1 MKGKGLTV
9 AIVIIF
15 IAGLSFLLYPFVSN
29 YWNSLHQAQSI
40 VDYDRDVVGL
50 DKETNSRLLAEA
62 EEWNATV
69 AHRSLLLDER
79 LSETYYDLL
88 DPNDR
93 DILGYLDIPSLG
105 ITLPVAHGTED
116 GTLQTA
122 VGHLEWSSL
131 PIGGE
136 GTHCVLSGHRGLPSS
151 ELLTNI
157 DRMEKG
163 DLFTLHVLDQQL
175 DYVVDNI
182 AVVEP
187 NDFSLLGITDGK
199 DHVTLL
205 TCTPYGINS
214 HRLLVRV
221 VRLNHTAEEGTP
233 LPTVR
238 DDVEQMDLRL
248 LIPVVLVLLAVVVFL
263 LLLWDNA
270 RRARGG
276 KRLKKF
282 TLFKS
287 KGGPRD
293 ET

>member
-9 AIVIIF
+9 AIIVIF

-29 YWNSLHQAQSI
+29 YWNSLHQAQAI
-40 VDYDRDVVGL
+40 VDYDRDVVAL
-50 DKETNSRLLAEA
+50 DKETNARLWAEA
-62 EEWNATV
+62 EQWNSSV
-69 AHRSLLLDER
+69 AHRGLALDES
-79 LSETYYDLL
+79 LSETYYSLL

-105 ITLPVAHGTED
+105 ITLPVAHGTEE

-131 PIGGE
+131 PIGGL
-136 GTHCVLSGHRGLPSS
+136 GSHCVLSGHRGLPSS

-157 DRMEKG
+157 DRLEKG
-163 DLFTLHVLDQQL
+163 DLFTLHVLDEQL
-175 DYVVDNI
+175 DYAVDNI

-199 DHVTLL
+199 DYVTLL

-214 HRLLVRV
+214 HRLLVRG
-221 VRLNHTAEEGTP
+221 VRLDRTKTEEQP
-233 LPTVR
+233 SLAVR

-248 LIPVVLVLLAVVVFL
+248 LIPVVLVALAVVVFL

-282 TLFKS
+282 TPFKP
-287 KGGPRD
+287 KGGPPH

>member
-1 MKGKGLTV
+1 MKGKGLTI
-9 AIVIIF
+9 AIIVIF

-29 YWNSLHQAQSI
+29 YVNSLHQAQSI
-40 VDYDRDVVGL
+40 VDYDKDVGGL
-50 DKETNSRLLAEA
+50 DNETNRRLLTEA

-69 AHRSLLLDER
+69 AHRGLALDESM
-79 LSETYYDLL
+79 SETYYDLL

-105 ITLPVAHGTED
+105 ITLPVAHGTEES
-116 GTLQTA
+116 TLQNA

-136 GTHCVLSGHRGLPSS
+136 GNHCVLSGHRGLPSS

-157 DRMEKG
+157 DRLEKG
-163 DLFTLHVLDQQL
+163 DLFTIHVLDEQL

-187 NDFSLLGITDGK
+187 NDFSLLGVTEGK
-199 DHVTLL
+199 DYVTLL

-214 HRLLVRV
+214 HRLLVRG
-221 VRLNHTAEEGTP
+221 VRLERTENNISDIPVAS
-233 LPTVR
+233 
-238 DDVEQMDLRL
+238 DVEQMDLRL
-248 LIPVVLVLLAVVVFL
+248 LIPVVLVLLAVIIFIL
-263 LLLWDNA
+263 ILWAGA

-282 TLFKS
+282 TLFKP
-287 KGGPRD
+287 KGGATD
-293 ET
+293 EP

>member
-1 MKGKGLTV
+1 MKGKGLTI
-9 AIVIIF
+9 AIIVIF

-40 VDYDRDVVGL
+40 VNYDKDVVSL
-50 DKETNSRLLAEA
+50 DNETNRRLLTEA

-69 AHRSLLLDER
+69 AHRGLALDESM
-79 LSETYYDLL
+79 SETYYDLL

-93 DILGYLDIPSLG
+93 DIMGYLEIPSLG
-105 ITLPVAHGTED
+105 ITLPVAHGTEE

-131 PIGGE
+131 PTGGE

-157 DRMEKG
+157 DRLEKG
-163 DLFTLHVLDQQL
+163 DLFTIHVLDQQL

-187 NDFSLLGITDGK
+187 NDFSLLGVTEGK
-199 DHVTLL
+199 DYVTLL

-214 HRLLVRV
+214 HRLLVRG
-221 VRLNHTAEEGTP
+221 VRLDRTAEEETSV
-233 LPTVR
+233 PTVR
-238 DDVEQMDLRL
+238 NDVEQMDLRL
-248 LIPVVLVLLAVVVFL
+248 LIPVVLVALAVVIFL
-263 LLLWDNA
+263 LVMWDNA
-270 RRARGG
+270 RRVRGG

-282 TLFKS
+282 TPFKP
-287 KGGPRD
+287 KGGPHD